1 MRRDVVEALA
11 AHSLECFDT
20 DDVNIVNCLVAK
32 GHPHEKVL
40 KSLGFVDSRVKI
52 RIFIDEYE
60 GDSLFNGIA
69 GSPPSKIHFSWGD
82 HDSLP
87 VKVPC

>member
-1 MRRDVVEALA
+1 
-11 AHSLECFDT
+11 
-20 DDVNIVNCLVAK
+20 
-32 GHPHEKVL
+32 
-40 KSLGFVDSRVKI
+40 VKI

-60 GDSLFNGIA
+60 GDSLFKGIA